1 MALSAGTRLGPY
13 EILAPVGAG
22 GMGEVYRARDTRLGR
37 EVALKVLPAHL
48 SASPELRRRLERE
61 AKAVSQLSHPH
72 ICTLHDS
79 GREGEADFLVMEY
92 LEGETLAHRLEK
104 GPLPLEQAL
113 QTASEIAAALDKAHR
128 QGVVHRDLK
137 PGNIMLTKGGA
148 KLLDF
153 GLAKLHD
160 PASVEGVDSM
170 LPTQAQ
176 PLTEEGKIVGTYP
189 YMAPEQLEGEKA
201 DGRTDIFAFGAVLY
215 EMVAGQRAFEGRR
228 RASLIAAILSSEPR
242 PITELQPMTPP
253 LLDRVVRRCLAKEP
267 DERWQSAADLAN
279 ELKWIGEG
287 HSEVGTSTAA
297 PGRAGRLGTRWR
309 RVGSALAIAA
319 LAVVLAFWGGRRS
332 RRSPSHPVTRFAL
345 ELPASQ
351 QLYTRI
357 DAPTLVLSR
366 DGQKLIFVGGQ
377 GQERQIYVRSMD
389 DLEIRPISGTRG
401 LYESSLFV
409 SPDGRWIGYY
419 KDRRLWKVLIED
431 GVPVPLLDSAA
442 NIWQA
447 DWGEDDTI
455 TFAAGSISGLFRIP
469 ANGGEPEVLTKLDS
483 ERGEVFHGNPQML
496 PGGRALL
503 FSVSI
508 GNYDAARIEVLS
520 LGTGSRHVVIKDVFC
535 PAYVPSGHIV
545 FGRDGTIMA
554 APFDIATLEVTGTA
568 VPVLS
573 NVQMDTWNRVASFA
587 VSPTGTLVYVPSG
600 QGIGEGQLVWTDRE
614 GATQPL
620 RAPPGLY
627 LTPKLSPDG
636 TQLAVGQR
644 RGSGVQ
650 LMLYDLQREVP
661 TQLTF
666 EGAYNFVPVWS
677 PDGKR
682 IAFWSARGGQFN
694 IFLTAA
700 DGTGTP
706 QRLQAS
712 TLIQRP
718 GSWSPDGEY
727 LAYVEAT
734 VEEQHDIWTLRIS
747 EPGEEPE
754 PFLTSEFNEISPAF
768 SPDGRWIAYASDESG
783 RFEIYV
789 KQFLPGSGGD
799 ASRKRVSRE
808 GGWQPVWSREGE
820 ELFYR
825 DIDGTRLMAV
835 NVRTEP
841 RLEVGEPRVLLA
853 EPDTPPPTPF
863 ESACYDVAADGRFLM
878 ISESESRRA
887 SMKVVVVLNW
897 SEELKK
903 QMAEAGQATDRGS
916 P

>member
-1 MALSAGTRLGPY
+1 
-13 EILAPVGAG
+13 
-22 GMGEVYRARDTRLGR
+22 MGEVYRARDTRLGR
-37 EVALKVLPAHL
+37 DVALKVLPAHL

-61 AKAVSQLSHPH
+61 ARAVSQLSHPH
-72 ICTLHDS
+72 ICTLHDI
-79 GREGEADFLVMEY
+79 GREGETDFLVMEY
-92 LEGETLAHRLEK
+92 LEGETLAQRQEK
-104 GPLPLEQAL
+104 GSLPLDRAL
-113 QTASEIAAALDKAHR
+113 RTATEIADALDKAHR

-137 PGNIMLTKGGA
+137 PGNVMLTKSGA

-153 GLAKLHD
+153 GLAKLRD

-201 DGRTDIFAFGAVLY
+201 DARTDIFAFGAVLY
-215 EMVAGQRAFEGRR
+215 EMVTGHRAFEGKS

-242 PITELQPMTPP
+242 PISELQPTAPP
-253 LLDRVVRRCLAKEP
+253 LVDRVVKRCLAKEP
-267 DERWQSAADLAN
+267 DERWQSAADLAD

-287 HSEVGTSTAA
+287 HSQVGTSTAA
-297 PGRAGRLGTRWR
+297 PGPAGRLGGRWR
-309 RVGSALAIAA
+309 LVAAALAIAA
-319 LAVVLAFWGGRRS
+319 LAVVLALWGGRRS
-332 RRSPSHPVTRFAL
+332 RQSTSRPVTRFAM

-351 QLYTRI
+351 QLDIRV
-357 DAPTLVLSR
+357 DAPTLVLSP
-366 DGQKLIFVGGQ
+366 DGQKLIFIGSQ

-389 DLEIRPISGTRG
+389 DLEIRPVSGTRG
-401 LYESSLFV
+401 LYDSTLFI

-419 KDRRLWKVLIED
+419 KDRTLWKVLIEG

-442 NIWQA
+442 NIWHA
-447 DWGEDDTI
+447 NWGEDDTI
-455 TFAAGSISGLFRIP
+455 TFAAGAISGLFRIP
-469 ANGGEPEVLTKLDS
+469 ADGGQPEVLTELDS
-483 ERGEVFHGNPQML
+483 ERGEVFHGNPQVL
-496 PGGRALL
+496 PGGKALL

-508 GNYDAARIEVLS
+508 GNYDTARIEVLS
-520 LGTGSRHVVIKDVFC
+520 LETGSRHVVIENGFRG
-535 PAYVPSGHIV
+535 AYAPSGHIV
-545 FGRDGTIMA
+545 FGRDGTLMA
-554 APFDIATLEVTGTA
+554 TPFDLATLEVTGTA

-573 NVQMDTWNRVASFA
+573 NVQMDTQNRVASFA
-587 VSPTGTLVYVPSG
+587 ISSTGTLVYAPSG
-600 QGIGEGQLVWTDRE
+600 QGLAEGQLVWTDRE

-627 LTPKLSPDG
+627 GTPKLSPDG

-650 LMLYDLQREVP
+650 LVIYDLQREVP

-666 EGAYNFVPVWS
+666 EGAHNDMPVWS

-682 IAFWSARGGQFN
+682 IAYWSTRAGQFN

-700 DGTGTP
+700 DGTGAP
-706 QRLQAS
+706 RRLQAS

-734 VEEQHDIWTLRIS
+734 VEEQHDVWILRIS
-747 EPGEEPE
+747 EPGQEPE
-754 PFLTSEFNEISPAF
+754 PFLTSEFNEIAPAF
-768 SPDGRWIAYASDESG
+768 SPDGRWIAYASDKSG

-789 KQFLPGSGGD
+789 KQFLPGSGGG

-808 GGWQPVWSREGE
+808 GGWQPVWSRDGE

-825 DIDGTRLMAV
+825 DIDGVRLMAV
-835 NVRTEP
+835 DVRTEP

-853 EPDTPPPTPF
+853 EPDTPPPTLF
-863 ESACYDVAADGRFLM
+863 DSARYDVAADGRFLM
-878 ISESESRRA
+878 ISENESRRA
-887 SMKVVVVLNW
+887 PMELRVVLNW
-897 SEELKK
+897 FEELKTK
-903 QMAEAGQATDRGS
+903 MGEAGQATDRES